1 MSGRILYIDD
11 EEDLRT
17 LIQTQLLLEGYT
29 VDVAGDGKSAL
40 AMILQAPYD
49 VVLLDLHLPDMI
61 GPELLEDLNL
71 RNVPL
76 NVIVLSG
83 DTSEDARVKCKT
95 LGVKQFL
102 HKPFHYKE
110 LASSIQR
117 ALSDKIDGHSSID
130 NG

>member
-1 MSGRILYIDD
+1 MFGRILYIDD